1 MLTYK
6 TSEDFEKMA
15 RAGKVVSNIHYEIY
29 NSTKPGMTLKD
40 LDDIAKNIVEKSNV
54 QSSFFGYAPPGHDP
68 YPAYICASPNDVI
81 VHGIPVNYIVEEGDV
96 LSIDVGVSVN
106 GFHADAA
113 LTYGIG
119 KISKE
124 NQALIQTTKKALY
137 EGIKLV
143 SNGQKI
149 GTIGNKIEKIGKNNS
164 YGVVREYVGHGIG
177 LEMHEDPQIPNYGIK
192 GKGFTLKTGMA
203 ICIEP
208 MFNLGSAETK
218 VDQDGWT
225 VRTVDGLN
233 SAHFEHTI
241 GILDNEICIFTEK

>member
-1 MLTYK
+1 MITYK
-6 TSEDFEKMA
+6 SEEDFNNMKK
-15 RAGKVVSNIHYEIY
+15 AGLIVASIHSELEYASNPG
-29 NSTKPGMTLKD
+29 TKIED
-40 LDDIAKNIVEKSNV
+40 LDLLAEEIIKKSNSV
-54 QSSFFGYAPPGHDP
+54 SSFLNYRGYPSF
-68 YPAYICASPNDVI
+68 ICASPNDVI
-81 VHGIPVNYIVEEGDV
+81 VHGIPRDYIIEEGDL

-124 NQALIQTTKKALY
+124 NQSLIHATKKALY
-137 EGIKLV
+137 EAIKLV
-143 SNGQKI
+143 GDGEKI
-149 GTIGNKIEKIGKNNS
+149 GTIGNKIEEIGKKNC

-192 GKGFTLKTGMA
+192 GEGFTLKTGMA

-218 VDQDGWT
+218 LDDDGWT
-225 VRTVDGLN
+225 VRTADGLN

-241 GILDNEICIFTEK
+241 GILDNEICILTEK

>member
-1 MLTYK
+1 MITYK
-6 TSEDFEKMA
+6 SQEDFSNMNK
-15 RAGKVVSNIHYEIY
+15 AGSIVATIHSELEYASIPG
-29 NSTKPGMTLKD
+29 TKLED
-40 LDDIAKNIVEKSNV
+40 LNLLAEQIIKKSNSV
-54 QSSFFGYAPPGHDP
+54 SSFLNYRGYPSF
-68 YPAYICASPNDVI
+68 ICASPNDVI
-81 VHGIPVNYIVEEGDV
+81 VHGIPRDYIIDEGDL

-119 KISKE
+119 NISEE
-124 NQALIQTTKKALY
+124 NRSLIETTKKALY
-137 EGIKLV
+137 EGIALV
-143 SNGQKI
+143 SDGQKI
-149 GTIGNKIEKIGKNNS
+149 GNIGNKIEKIGKKHS

-177 LEMHEDPQIPNYGIK
+177 LEMHEDPQIPNYGVK

-218 VDQDGWT
+218 VDEDGWT

>member
-1 MLTYK
+1 MITYK
-6 TSEDFEKMA
+6 SQEDFSNMNK
-15 RAGKVVSNIHYEIY
+15 AGSIVATIHSELEYASIPG
-29 NSTKPGMTLKD
+29 TKLED
-40 LDDIAKNIVEKSNV
+40 LNLLAEQIIKKSNSV
-54 QSSFFGYAPPGHDP
+54 SSFLNYRGYPSF
-68 YPAYICASPNDVI
+68 ICASPNDVI
-81 VHGIPVNYIVEEGDV
+81 VHGIPRDYIIDEGDL

-119 KISKE
+119 NISEE
-124 NQALIQTTKKALY
+124 NRSLIETTKKALY
-137 EGIKLV
+137 EGIALV
-143 SNGQKI
+143 SDGQKI
-149 GTIGNKIEKIGKNNS
+149 GNIGNKIEKIGKKNS

-177 LEMHEDPQIPNYGIK
+177 LEMHEDPQIPNYGVK

-218 VDQDGWT
+218 VDEDGWT
-225 VRTVDGLN
+225 VRTVDGSN

>member
-1 MLTYK
+1 MITYK
-6 TSEDFEKMA
+6 SEEDFRNMNK
-15 RAGKVVSNIHYEIY
+15 AGSIVASIHSELEYA
-29 NSTKPGMTLKD
+29 SSPGIKLKD
-40 LDDIAKNIVEKSNV
+40 LNALAEEIIKKSNSV
-54 QSSFFGYAPPGHDP
+54 SSFLNYRG

-81 VHGIPVNYIVEEGDV
+81 VHGIPGNYIVDEGDL

-119 KISKE
+119 KITKE
-124 NQALIQTTKKALY
+124 NQSLIDVTKKALY

>member
-1 MLTYK
+1 MITYK
-6 TSEDFEKMA
+6 SEEDFKNMNK
-15 RAGKVVSNIHYEIY
+15 AGSIVATIHSELEHASN
-29 NSTKPGMTLKD
+29 PGIKIED
-40 LDDIAKNIVEKSNV
+40 LDVLAEEIIIKSNSV
-54 QSSFFGYAPPGHDP
+54 SSFLDYRGYPSF
-68 YPAYICASPNDVI
+68 ICASPNDAI
-81 VHGIPVNYIVEEGDV
+81 VHGIPRDYIIKEGDI

-124 NQALIQTTKKALY
+124 NQALIDTTKKALY

-143 SNGQKI
+143 KDGQKI
-149 GTIGNKIEKIGKNNS
+149 GTIGNKIEKIGKKNS

-177 LEMHEDPQIPNYGIK
+177 LEMHEDPQIPNYGVK
-192 GKGFTLKTGMA
+192 GKGFTLKSGMA

-218 VDQDGWT
+218 VDHDGWT
-225 VRTVDGLN
+225 VRTADGLN